1 MALSTLERHRQ
12 IAQFVHNQERVSV
25 QEICDRFAIS
35 LATARRDLDALAEQ
49 GKIQR
54 VHGGAVSL
62 HAHAQAKAHANGLVE
77 PPPALPRAGEQSDEK
92 ARIGAAAVALI
103 QDGETIFLGSG
114 TTVLEVALRLRN
126 RRRLNVITNSLL
138 VLNVLTTAPDITVV
152 SLGGLFNRAE
162 MSFIGHITQQS
173 LSEVR
178 ADKVFLGIGAVDVQH
193 GLTNTDL
200 QETLTDRA
208 ILKIGREA
216 VLLAD
221 HTKCGRAAAAFVAPL
236 SAVQTLITDNATPQK
251 FVDGARAAG
260 VRVITA

>member
-1 MALSTLERHRQ
+1 MALATLERHRQ
-12 IAQFVHNQERVSV
+12 IAHFIQGQEQVSV
-25 QEICDRFAIS
+25 QELCDRFAIS

-54 VHGGAVSL
+54 VHGGAVAL
-62 HAHAQAKAHANGLVE
+62 PLNGAGAHADSPTLAR
-77 PPPALPRAGEQSDEK
+77 ALEQTEEK
-92 ARIGAAAVALI
+92 ASIGAAAAAQV
-103 QDGETIFLGSG
+103 QDGETVFLGSG
-114 TTVLEVALRLRN
+114 TTVLEVALRLHN

-138 VLNVLTTAPDITVV
+138 VLNVLNNAPDVTVV
-152 SLGGLFNRAE
+152 SLGGLFNRTE

-178 ADKVFLGIGAVDVQH
+178 ADKIFMGIGAVDLQH

-208 ILKIGREA
+208 ILRIGREV

-236 SAVQTLITDNATPQK
+236 SAVHTFITDARTPSE
-251 FVDGARAAG
+251 FVQGVRAAG
-260 VRVITA
+260 IHAMIA

>member
-1 MALSTLERHRQ
+1 MALSTLERQRQ

-25 QEICDRFAIS
+25 LELCDRFAIS
-35 LATARRDLDALAEQ
+35 LATARRDLDTLAEQ

-54 VHGGAVSL
+54 VHGGAVALHTNGRVESL
-62 HAHAQAKAHANGLVE
+62 
-77 PPPALPRAGEQSDEK
+77 PALPRAAEQADEK
-92 ARIGAAAVALI
+92 ARIGAASAALV

-114 TTVLEVALRLRN
+114 TTVLEMALRMRD

-138 VLNVLTTAPDITVV
+138 VLNVLTLTTAADITVV

-178 ADKVFLGIGAVDVQH
+178 ADRVFLGIGAVDVQH

-208 ILKIGREA
+208 ILKIGREV

-236 SAVQTLITDNATPQK
+236 SAVQTLITDTATPQK
-251 FVDGARAAG
+251 FVDGVRAAG

>member
-1 MALSTLERHRQ
+1 MMQFIQRHQ
-12 IAQFVHNQERVSV
+12 QVSV
-25 QEICDRFAIS
+25 QELCAEFSIS

-49 GKIQR
+49 GRIER
-54 VHGGAVSL
+54 VHGGALARNGQAAESPTL
-62 HAHAQAKAHANGLVE
+62 ARATEQAK
-77 PPPALPRAGEQSDEK
+77 EK
-92 ARIGAAAVALI
+92 ARIGAAAAALV
-103 QDGETIFLGSG
+103 QDGETVFLSSG
-114 TTVLEVALRLRN
+114 TTVLEVALRLRD

-138 VLNVLTTAPDITVV
+138 VLNVLNDAADVTVV

-162 MSFIGHITQQS
+162 MSLIGHITQQS

-178 ADKVFLGIGAVDVQH
+178 ADKVFIGIGAVDLQH

-208 ILKIGREA
+208 ILRIGREV

-236 SAVQTLITDNATPQK
+236 TAVHTLITDSDTPQH
-251 FVDGARAAG
+251 FVDGVQAMGIHALVA
-260 VRVITA
+260 